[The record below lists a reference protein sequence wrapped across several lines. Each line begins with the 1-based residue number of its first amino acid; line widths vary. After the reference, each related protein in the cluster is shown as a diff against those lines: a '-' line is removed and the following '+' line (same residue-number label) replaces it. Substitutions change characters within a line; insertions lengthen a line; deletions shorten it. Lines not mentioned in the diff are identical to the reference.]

1 MLLGIKFAI
10 NSHIMKLLL
19 NILFLFWV
27 NIGVWATAPISYSGK
42 VSIYNSNYH
51 GYAKFTFSLYDSN
64 HTVVWKNGTDAED
77 STRVFVS
84 NGRYR
89 VLLGGQG
96 MNQIDPQLFL
106 QNAELYLKVEFD
118 NEDGFGKRH
127 LKPDQRITA
136 SAYSLSAEYARIALS
151 VVSDSVT
158 KEMLNNELR
167 NDLNRTITHSMLS
180 NQVQSDLNRTITR
193 AMLSSQVQSD
203 LNKTITHS
211 MLSNQ
216 VQSDLNRTITRAML
230 SSQVQSDLN
239 KTITHSMLSNQVQS
253 DLNRTIT
260 RAMLSS
266 QVQSDLNRTVTRAM
280 LSSQV
285 QSDLN
290 RTITR
295 AMLSSQ
301 VQSDLNATIVADN
314 LSSNIK
320 RHFMP
325 SITTQPQNTTINSD
339 SNGSLTVVSSGK
351 FLSYQWKKNG
361 SSLAGETNASLSI
374 IDGNATLHEGNYTVV
389 VTNDFGNQESNQ
401 AEILI
406 ANPPVEILAFSGGTN
421 SGNLINAWQR
431 ILVPAPYT
439 SHSISSIDLYLRSSG
454 TVYLEVF
461 SQSASASSNP
471 NTRFAGLSP
480 VVTSNSKTFNH
491 GSYTA
496 VNFDFPDGT
505 NLNANPPYYI
515 WAKSSSGSPQIQWS
529 YVGGGTTG
537 GVGNNPGNLN
547 TKVYGIAP

>member
-1 MLLGIKFAI
+1 MLRK
-10 NSHIMKLLL
+10 LL
-19 NILFLFWV
+19 NIIFLICINV
-27 NIGVWATAPISYSGK
+27 GVWAAAPITYSGK

-51 GYAKFTFSLYDSN
+51 GYAKLTFSLYDSN
-64 HTVVWKNGTDAED
+64 NTVVWRNGTDIED
-77 STRVFVS
+77 SIRVFVT

-106 QNAELYLKVEFD
+106 QHAELYLKVEFD

-151 VVSDSVT
+151 VVPNSIT
-158 KEMLNNELR
+158 KAMLTSNLR
-167 NDLNRTITHSMLS
+167 NDLNRTISHSMLS
-180 NQVQSDLNRTITR
+180 TG
-193 AMLSSQVQSD
+193 VQSD

-211 MLSNQ
+211 MLS
-216 VQSDLNRTITRAML
+216 TG
-230 SSQVQSDLN
+230 VQSDLN
-239 KTITHSMLSNQVQS
+239 KTITRS
-253 DLNRTIT
+253 
-260 RAMLSS
+260 
-266 QVQSDLNRTVTRAM
+266 
-280 LSSQV
+280 
-285 QSDLN
+285 
-290 RTITR
+290 
-295 AMLSSQ
+295 MLSSQ
-301 VQSDLNATIVADN
+301 VQSDLNATIVADK

-339 SNGSLTVVSSGK
+339 SNGSLTVISSGK

-361 SSLAGETNASLSI
+361 TSLAGETNASLSI

-401 AEILI
+401 AEISI
-406 ANPPVEILAFSGGTN
+406 ANPPEEILAFSGGTN
-421 SGNLINAWQR
+421 SGNLTNAWQR
-431 ILVPAPYT
+431 ILIPAGYT
-439 SHSISSIDLYLRSSG
+439 SHNISSIDLYLRSSA
-454 TVYLEVF
+454 TVYLEVYA
-461 SQSASASSNP
+461 QSSSANSNP

-496 VNFDFPDGT
+496 VNFDFPAGT
-505 NLNANPPYYI
+505 NLKANPPYYI
-515 WAKSSSGSPQIQWS
+515 WAKSSSGSPQIQWN

-547 TKVYGIAP
+547 SKVYGIAP

>member
-27 NIGVWATAPISYSGK
+27 NIGVWASAPISYSGK

-64 HTVVWKNGTDAED
+64 NTVVWKNGTDSED

-167 NDLNRTITHSMLS
+167 NDLNR
-180 NQVQSDLNRTITR
+180 
-193 AMLSSQVQSD
+193 
-203 LNKTITHS
+203 TITHS

-537 GVGNNPGNLN
+537 GVGNNSGNLN
-547 TKVYGIAP
+547 TQVYGIAP

>member
-1 MLLGIKFAI
+1 MLRK
-10 NSHIMKLLL
+10 LL
-19 NILFLFWV
+19 NIIFLICINV
-27 NIGVWATAPISYSGK
+27 GVWAAAPITYSGK

-51 GYAKFTFSLYDSN
+51 GYAKLTFSLYDSN
-64 HTVVWKNGTDAED
+64 NTVVWRNGTDIED
-77 STRVFVS
+77 SIRVFVT

-106 QNAELYLKVEFD
+106 QHAELYLKVEFD

-151 VVSDSVT
+151 VVPNSIT
-158 KEMLNNELR
+158 KAMLTSNLR
-167 NDLNRTITHSMLS
+167 NDLNRTISHSMLS
-180 NQVQSDLNRTITR
+180 TG
-193 AMLSSQVQSD
+193 VQSD

-211 MLSNQ
+211 MLS
-216 VQSDLNRTITRAML
+216 TG
-230 SSQVQSDLN
+230 VQSDLN
-239 KTITHSMLSNQVQS
+239 KTITRSMLSTGVQS
-253 DLNRTIT
+253 DLNKTIT
-260 RAMLSS
+260 RSMLSTG
-266 QVQSDLNRTVTRAM
+266 VQSDLNK
-280 LSSQV
+280 
-285 QSDLN
+285 
-290 RTITR
+290 TITR
-295 AMLSSQ
+295 SMLSSQ
-301 VQSDLNATIVADN
+301 VQSDLNATIVADK

-339 SNGSLTVVSSGK
+339 SNGSLTVISSGK

-361 SSLAGETNASLSI
+361 TSLAGETNASLSI

-401 AEILI
+401 AEISI
-406 ANPPVEILAFSGGTN
+406 ANPPEEILAFSGGTN
-421 SGNLINAWQR
+421 SGNLTNAWQR
-431 ILVPAPYT
+431 ILIPAGYT
-439 SHSISSIDLYLRSSG
+439 SHNISSIDLYLRSSA
-454 TVYLEVF
+454 TVYLEVYA
-461 SQSASASSNP
+461 QSSSANSNP

-496 VNFDFPDGT
+496 VNFDFPAGT
-505 NLNANPPYYI
+505 NLKANPPYYI
-515 WAKSSSGSPQIQWS
+515 WAKSSSGSPQIQWN

-547 TKVYGIAP
+547 SKVYGIAP

>member
-1 MLLGIKFAI
+1 MLRK
-10 NSHIMKLLL
+10 LL
-19 NILFLFWV
+19 NIIFLFCINV
-27 NIGVWATAPISYSGK
+27 GVWAAAPITYSGK

-51 GYAKFTFSLYDSN
+51 GYAKLTFSLYDSN
-64 HTVVWKNGTDAED
+64 NTVVWRNGTDIED
-77 STRVFVS
+77 SIRVFVT

-106 QNAELYLKVEFD
+106 QHTELYLKVEFD

-151 VVSDSVT
+151 VVPNSIT
-158 KEMLNNELR
+158 KAMLTSNLR
-167 NDLNRTITHSMLS
+167 NDLNRTISHSMLS
-180 NQVQSDLNRTITR
+180 TG
-193 AMLSSQVQSD
+193 VQSD

-211 MLSNQ
+211 MLS
-216 VQSDLNRTITRAML
+216 TG
-230 SSQVQSDLN
+230 VQSDLN
-239 KTITHSMLSNQVQS
+239 KTITHSMLSTGVQS
-253 DLNRTIT
+253 DLNKTIT
-260 RAMLSS
+260 RSMLSTG
-266 QVQSDLNRTVTRAM
+266 VQSDLNKTITHSM
-280 LSSQV
+280 LSTGV

-290 RTITR
+290 KTITR
-295 AMLSSQ
+295 SMLSTGVQSDLNKTITRSMLSSQ
-301 VQSDLNATIVADN
+301 VQSDLNATIVADK

-339 SNGSLTVVSSGK
+339 SNGSLTVISSGK

-361 SSLAGETNASLSI
+361 TSLAGETNASLSI

-401 AEILI
+401 AEISI
-406 ANPPVEILAFSGGTN
+406 ANPPEEILAFSGGTN
-421 SGNLINAWQR
+421 SGNLTNAWQR
-431 ILVPAPYT
+431 ILIPAGYT
-439 SHSISSIDLYLRSSG
+439 SHNISSIDLYLRSSA
-454 TVYLEVF
+454 TVYLEVYA
-461 SQSASASSNP
+461 QSSSANSNP

-496 VNFDFPDGT
+496 VNFDFPAGT
-505 NLNANPPYYI
+505 NLKANPPYYI
-515 WAKSSSGSPQIQWS
+515 WAKSSSGSPQIQWN

-547 TKVYGIAP
+547 SKVYGIAP